1 MDTTWCAPTELPDLR
16 SVSLVAIDTETK
28 DERLAADMG
37 PGWPFR
43 MGYICG
49 VSVAWR
55 DESGIQARYFPCR
68 HPDTEGFAPE
78 SIYQWVRAHIAAGV
92 RFVTQSGLYD
102 WGWLRSE
109 AGILMPDGEQIEE
122 IGALATLV
130 DEDRFSYSL
139 ENLCRWRGLGGKDES
154 GLVEGI
160 KNLGLVSKRKK
171 KINTKAF
178 IYAMPARYVGPY
190 AETDAVRTLE
200 LFENLAP
207 IIDQEGTRDAYRLE
221 CAILPM
227 VQEMQAHGVRIDT
240 NAAERNRDL
249 LFGKRDTLL
258 TELSQKLEVR
268 VGMDELHKDSWLAGT
283 FDRIGVAYPTTE
295 TGKPSFKG
303 GGTGWMT
310 RHEHWLP
317 SLVSRIERY
326 HEAGYKFLQTYILDH
341 VVNGRIHASAHPHR
355 STGDGQ
361 GKNRGAKSFRF
372 SYTEPPLQQMA
383 GRDKEITPLIRGCFL
398 PEEGQVWAKLDASQQ
413 EFRLC
418 VHFACVHGLTG
429 AEEARDEYTNNP
441 KADIHQY
448 TANTTGLDRD
458 SGKKFNFSKIY
469 GAGIKR
475 LAADMGKSLK
485 ETERLLDQYNA
496 KMPFISQLDR
506 LCQNLANTKGQLEV
520 YGGGRRH
527 FIRFAPYG
535 KWKKGAGPCER
546 DEAIERV
553 RDPDHPWYRQSIT
566 RAKTYTALNALIQSS
581 AAVHTKLW
589 MRAVWRE
596 GHRCTLL
603 QMHDCLDCSVST
615 KGEAEAIARLG
626 EAAVQLA
633 VPMLIDRQY
642 GRSWA
647 DAKHSWEELHSLP
660 AADPA
665 PALEPRPAP
674 PIQPAPNPDSAG
686 IPFMITAA
694 MKAELWAKGYSN
706 EAIANMTPAQAHAA
720 CGGDPHQK
728 PEPVDSTATPPPQHS
743 SPPIAP
749 LQAHTNGSGRTNGGL
764 PPGGSRTAEEL
775 EQNAYSAEHADDPYD
790 DSHLIRQG
798 YALKQAYSYTL
809 PDGTELYQ
817 NVRYELKPGIAET
830 KKRRR
835 KAFLIRRKVNG
846 LWVFGAGERR
856 VPYNWPTI
864 MRAGPGHDIFVC
876 EGESN
881 ADALISRGFLATT
894 VLAHKWGPECVGAL
908 TGMDAI
914 ILEDFDTSGE
924 KNASGAQAALE
935 SNAASTRVVPY
946 PHLWAK
952 LPERNRTTPPQLHE
966 DIKNWLEDRGGDP
979 AKLMEICREIAVKGA
994 EIDEINTGELMRGD
1008 LPPTRKWLMK
1018 GYFCRGFVSSV
1029 VSPGSVGKTTLRL
1042 TQAIELAIG
1051 RQLLNQKVFKRTRV
1065 LVLSFEDDIIELHR
1079 RILAICKHHGVGAD
1093 EIDGWLFVKPMR
1105 RVKLARPGKKGNE
1118 PIVGELDGM
1127 IRRAVARRE
1136 YGLVILDPFVRIHT
1150 LQENA
1155 NDQMDFVA
1163 DLLTSL
1169 AHELNIA
1176 VDAPAHVHK
1185 GKIAPGDADARRGA
1199 SAQTNADRLDYTLTV
1214 MSDEEAEGFG
1224 IKDRDRKAYVRLDSA
1239 KVNII
1244 PGAMDASWFKLVSVN
1259 LGNADE
1265 IYTDGDDVQ
1274 AIECWTP
1281 PETFADTDA
1290 DLINAILDDIEKGT
1304 EDGRRYSNAGAAGQ
1318 ERQAWRV
1325 VQIHCPT
1332 KREVQCRDMVRHWL
1346 KTKVLFIDDY
1356 ENPEARKMEKGLFVD
1371 AGKRPKKSR
1380 GDAT

>member
-1 MDTTWCAPTELPDLR
+1 MWRAPVALPDLR
-16 SVSLVAIDTETK
+16 SVSLASIDTETK
-28 DERLAADMG
+28 DERLAADLG

-55 DESGIQARYFPCR
+55 DESGIQARYFPIR

-78 SIYQWVRAHIAAGV
+78 RIYEWVCDHIAAGV
-92 RFVTQSGLYD
+92 RFVTQNGLYD
-102 WGWLRSE
+102 WGWFRAE
-109 AGILMPDGEQIEE
+109 AGILMPDGEQLEE

-139 ENLCRWRGLGGKDES
+139 ENLCKWRGLPGKDES

-160 KNLGLVSKRKK
+160 KSFGLIGKRKK
-171 KINTKAF
+171 KVNTKAY
-178 IYAMPARYVGPY
+178 IWAMPARYVGPY

-200 LFENLAP
+200 LFESLAP

-240 NAAERNRDL
+240 DAAERNRDL

-258 TELSQKLEVR
+258 DELSQKLEIR
-268 VGMDELHKDSWLAGT
+268 VGMDELHKDSWLAST
-283 FDRIGVAYPTTE
+283 FDRIGVKYPFTD

-310 RHEHWLP
+310 RDEHWLP
-317 SLVSRIERY
+317 NPVSRIERY
-326 HEAGYKFLQTYILDH
+326 HHAGYTFLQSHIIDH
-341 VVNGRIHASAHPHR
+341 VVNGRIHASANPHR
-355 STGDGQ
+355 SSAD
-361 GKNRGAKSFRF
+361 GKNKGAKSFRF
-372 SYTEPPLQQMA
+372 SYSEPPLQQMP
-383 GRDKEITPLIRGCFL
+383 GRNKEITPLIRGCFL

-413 EFRLC
+413 EFRLV
-418 VHFACVHGLTG
+418 VHYACMHGLTG
-429 AEEARDEYTNNP
+429 AEGARDEYINNP
-441 KADIHQY
+441 KADFHQH

-475 LAADMGKSLK
+475 LAADIGKSLS
-485 ETERLLDQYNA
+485 ETERLLDQYD
-496 KMPFISQLDR
+496 KRMPFISQLDS
-506 LCQNLANTKGQLEV
+506 LCQNLANKDGHFEV

-527 FIRFAPYG
+527 FVRFAPYG
-535 KWKKGAGPCER
+535 KWTKGAGPCEL
-546 DEAIERV
+546 DEALERV
-553 RDPDHPWYRQSIT
+553 RDPKHPWYRQNIT

-589 MRAVWRE
+589 MRAVWRA

-603 QMHDCLDCSVST
+603 QVHDCLECSVGS
-615 KGEAEAIARLG
+615 KDEAEAIARLG

-647 DAKHSWEELHSLP
+647 SAKHSWEELHSLP
-660 AADPA
+660 ATDPV
-665 PALEPRPAP
+665 PPVTAP
-674 PIQPAPNPDSAG
+674 PIQP
-686 IPFMITAA
+686 
-694 MKAELWAKGYSN
+694 
-706 EAIANMTPAQAHAA
+706 
-720 CGGDPHQK
+720 K
-728 PEPVDSTATPPPQHS
+728 PEPPPVKES
-743 SPPIAP
+743 AIPPVP
-749 LQAHTNGSGRTNGGL
+749 PSQAHTNGLGTRSNGGL

-856 VPYNWPTI
+856 VPYNWPTL

-914 ILEDFDTSGE
+914 ILEDHDAHGE
-924 KNASGAQAALE
+924 RNANSAQAALE

-952 LPERNRTTPPQLHE
+952 LPEKNRTTPPQLHE

-994 EIDEINTGELMRGD
+994 EIDEINTGELMRGN

-1051 RQLLNQKVFKRTRV
+1051 RQLLNSKVFKRTRV
-1065 LVLSFEDDIIELHR
+1065 LVLSFEDDIIECTGGFSPSASTMVLVLTRLTAGCSSNPCAGSSWRVRAISNQARHLSPGQSGGHRMPPAPARTFWQARNETTSDISRLPKKKPGPGTSSRRRTTTNTPNTIIDRCRETESGHHR
-1079 RILAICKHHGVGAD
+1079 RC
-1093 EIDGWLFVKPMR
+1093 
-1105 RVKLARPGKKGNE
+1105 
-1118 PIVGELDGM
+1118 
-1127 IRRAVARRE
+1127 
-1136 YGLVILDPFVRIHT
+1136 Y
-1150 LQENA
+1150 
-1155 NDQMDFVA
+1155 
-1163 DLLTSL
+1163 
-1169 AHELNIA
+1169 
-1176 VDAPAHVHK
+1176 
-1185 GKIAPGDADARRGA
+1185 
-1199 SAQTNADRLDYTLTV
+1199 
-1214 MSDEEAEGFG
+1214 
-1224 IKDRDRKAYVRLDSA
+1224 
-1239 KVNII
+1239 
-1244 PGAMDASWFKLVSVN
+1244 
-1259 LGNADE
+1259 
-1265 IYTDGDDVQ
+1265 
-1274 AIECWTP
+1274 
-1281 PETFADTDA
+1281 
-1290 DLINAILDDIEKGT
+1290 
-1304 EDGRRYSNAGAAGQ
+1304 
-1318 ERQAWRV
+1318 
-1325 VQIHCPT
+1325 PT
-1332 KREVQCRDMVRHWL
+1332 
-1346 KTKVLFIDDY
+1346 
-1356 ENPEARKMEKGLFVD
+1356 
-1371 AGKRPKKSR
+1371 
-1380 GDAT
+1380 